1 MTARFVLEPLTVAHS
16 NEMVDVLAPTDLYA
30 FTGGEAPSLEDLRA
44 LYGRQSI
51 GHSAANDAG
60 WLNWI
65 IRSKDTR
72 GAIGYMQATVTREAG
87 GLSAD
92 LAWLITPAAQ
102 GTGAATE
109 ASRAVCD
116 WLRSWNVNRIR
127 ALVHPDHEASARVA
141 QRIGLKWTSELVDGE
156 VVWQAIHTAPP
167 PPVSGP
173 TP

>member
-1 MTARFVLEPLTVAHS
+1 
-16 NEMVDVLAPTDLYA
+16 MVHVLAPTDLYR
-30 FTGGEAPSLEDLRA
+30 FTGGEAPSLEGLRA
-44 LYGRQSI
+44 RYGRQSI
-51 GHSAANDAG
+51 SQSPTGDAR

-65 IRSKDTR
+65 VRSKDTR

-116 WLRSWNVNRIR
+116 WLRGQNVNRIR

-141 QRIGLKWTSELVDGE
+141 QRIGLEWTSELVDGE
-156 VVWQAIHTAPP
+156 VVWQAIDTAPP
-167 PPVSGP
+167 QPVTGP